1 MHNKC
6 MKTAALPPV
15 RVSPE
20 TRHQAESLLRAGESL
35 TSFMSDAL
43 SQHIENRKAQ
53 DEFLA
58 RGLASAKQARL
69 TGEYVSAAT
78 VLRKLESRLQRAKS
92 RVA

>member
-1 MHNKC
+1 MHIEG

-20 TRHQAESLLRAGESL
+20 TRHQAESLLRVGELL

-53 DEFLA
+53 DEFIA
-58 RGLASAKQARL
+58 RGLASANEARR
-69 TGEYVSAAT
+69 TGEYVSAAA
-78 VLRKLESRLQRAKS
+78 VLRKLQWRLQRAKS
-92 RVA
+92 RMA

>member
-1 MHNKC
+1 MHIEG

-20 TRHQAESLLRAGESL
+20 TRHQAESLLRVGELL

-53 DEFLA
+53 DEFIA
-58 RGLASAKQARL
+58 RGLASANEARR
-69 TGEYVSAAT
+69 TGEYVSAAA
-78 VLRKLESRLQRAKS
+78 VLRKLQSRLQRAKS
-92 RVA
+92 RMA

>member
-1 MHNKC
+1 MHNGR

-20 TRHQAESLLRAGESL
+20 TRQQAESLLRPGESL

-43 SQHIENRKAQ
+43 SRHIENRKAQ
-53 DEFLA
+53 DEFLT
-58 RGLASAKQARL
+58 RGLASAEEARR

-92 RVA
+92 RMA

>member
-1 MHNKC
+1 

-20 TRHQAESLLRAGESL
+20 TRHEAESLLRAGESL
-35 TSFMSDAL
+35 TSFISDAL

-58 RGLASAKQARL
+58 RGLASAKEARL

-78 VLRKLESRLQRAKS
+78 VLRKMESRLQRAKS

>member
-1 MHNKC
+1 

-20 TRHQAESLLRAGESL
+20 TRHQAESLLRPGESL

-43 SQHIENRKAQ
+43 SRHIENRKAH
-53 DEFLA
+53 DEFLT
-58 RGLASAKQARL
+58 RGLASAEEARR

-92 RVA
+92 RMA

>member
-1 MHNKC
+1 MHIEG

-20 TRHQAESLLRAGESL
+20 TRHQAESLLRVGELL

-53 DEFLA
+53 DEFIA
-58 RGLASAKQARL
+58 RGLASANEARR
-69 TGEYVSAAT
+69 TGECVSAAA
-78 VLRKLESRLQRAKS
+78 VLRKLQSRLQRVKS
-92 RVA
+92 RMA

>member
-1 MHNKC
+1 MHNGG

-20 TRHQAESLLRAGESL
+20 TRHQAESLLRVGESL

-53 DEFLA
+53 DEFIA
-58 RGLASAKQARL
+58 RGLASANEARR
-69 TGEYVSAAT
+69 TGEYVSAAA
-78 VLRKLESRLQRAKS
+78 VLRKLQSRLQRVKS
-92 RVA
+92 RMA

>member
-1 MHNKC
+1 MHIEG

-20 TRHQAESLLRAGESL
+20 TRHQAESLLRVGESL

-53 DEFLA
+53 DEFIA
-58 RGLASAKQARL
+58 RGLASANEARR
-69 TGEYVSAAT
+69 TGEYVSAAA
-78 VLRKLESRLQRAKS
+78 VLRKLQSRLQRAKS
-92 RVA
+92 RMA

>member
-1 MHNKC
+1 

-20 TRHQAESLLRAGESL
+20 TRHEAESLLRAGESL
-35 TSFMSDAL
+35 ASFISDAL
-43 SQHIENRKAQ
+43 TQHIENRKAQ
-53 DEFLA
+53 DEFLT
-58 RGLASAKQARL
+58 RGLASAEEARR

-92 RVA
+92 RMA